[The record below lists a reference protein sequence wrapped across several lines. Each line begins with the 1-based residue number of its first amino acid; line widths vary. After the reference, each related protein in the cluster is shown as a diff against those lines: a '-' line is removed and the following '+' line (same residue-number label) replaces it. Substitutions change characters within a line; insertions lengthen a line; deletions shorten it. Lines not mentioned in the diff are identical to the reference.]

1 MIKLWIQS
9 LYDMAQYKY
18 RFFFF
23 FMGYRN
29 ILICPKKVFEH
40 VYKKRFEFRSRLTTL
55 TEYLSINI
63 CAVITIKTI
72 CCVIIKLKS

>member
-1 MIKLWIQS
+1 
-9 LYDMAQYKY
+9 MAQYNID
-18 RFFFF
+18 FF

-29 ILICPKKVFEH
+29 ILICPRKVLLEH

-55 TEYLSINI
+55 TEYLSRNI
-63 CAVITIKTI
+63 FAIITIKMI